1 MSYSFSD
8 YTSLEGVVRAMN
20 AARRNGTE
28 LARPLTINEE
38 SSVPTSRAS
47 LNAYRHSHRLEDGAF
62 AILAESR
69 QQRIAEAAEEA
80 ERNEPEADYDA
91 RQNAVNKVRDM
102 WKDMRGHL
110 KPCERGFVLGARAG
124 DFSDNWSGYE
134 TARFVAAL
142 QEAAQIY
149 GTTEKHILDLCA
161 AHTFVEE
168 LLEGR
173 TEKLTRAEMDDAYHK
188 LSEMLGISFGEA
200 KRIVSELASEDY
212 DIRHGYMTEADLKQ
226 RTISESTGDIWCDPD
241 FCREFVE
248 LHESKEGYY
257 WIGGNLYF
265 ISDQRGINEACGR
278 EETAAYIENERR
290 KRLASIMNGTGFS
303 R

>member
-1 MSYSFSD
+1 MSYSYSN

-20 AARRNGTE
+20 AARRDGTE
-28 LARPLTINEE
+28 LARPLTINEQH
-38 SSVPTSRAS
+38 SVPTTHAS
-47 LNAYRHSHRLEDGAF
+47 LGAYRHSHRLEDRAF
-62 AILAESR
+62 AILAKSR

-80 ERNEPEADYDA
+80 ELQNGPEARYDA
-91 RQNAVNKVRDM
+91 RQGAVNKVRDLY
-102 WKDMRGHL
+102 KDMRAHVA
-110 KPCERGFVLGARAG
+110 PTDRGFRLADDG
-124 DFSDNWSGYE
+124 WSGYE

-142 QEAAQIY
+142 QEAAQMY
-149 GTTEKHILDLCA
+149 GTTEKHILDICA

-200 KRIVSELASEDY
+200 KRIVSELASDSY
-212 DIRHGYMTEADLKQ
+212 DIRQGYMTEADLKR
-226 RTISESTGDIWCDPD
+226 RTISESTGDIWSDPE
-241 FCREFVE
+241 FAKEFVE

-257 WIGGNLYF
+257 WVGGNLYF

-278 EETAAYIENERR
+278 EETAAFIENERR
-290 KRLASIMNGTGFS
+290 MRLASIMNGTGFS

>member
-1 MSYSFSD
+1 MSYTD
-8 YTSLEGVVRAMN
+8 YLSLETTVRAMN
-20 AARRNGTE
+20 ARR
-28 LARPLTINEE
+28 AQQ
-38 SSVPTSRAS
+38 S
-47 LNAYRHSHRLEDGAF
+47 LNESASRPRTRKIDAFKSHRLEDVAV
-62 AILAESR
+62 ATLLR
-69 QQRIAEAAEEA
+69 HQQQRINEAAEEA
-80 ERNEPEADYDA
+80 ELQNGPEARYDA
-91 RQNAVNKVRDM
+91 RQDAVNKVRDM
-102 WKDMRGHL
+102 YKDMRAHV
-110 KPCERGFVLGARAG
+110 KPTERGFVLGAQAG

-134 TARFVAAL
+134 TAKFVAAL
-142 QEAAQIY
+142 QEAAELY

-200 KRIVSELASEDY
+200 KRIVTELASDAY
-212 DIRHGYMTEADLKQ
+212 DLKHGYMTEEDMKR

-248 LHESKEGYY
+248 LHESREGYY
-257 WIGGNLYF
+257 WQNGDLYF
-265 ISDQRGINEACGR
+265 ISDQRGINEACGP
-278 EETAAYIENERR
+278 EETAAFVENERR
-290 KRLASIMNGTGFS
+290 MRLASIMNGTGFS